1 MPLEKFITKF
11 DRLLY
16 NVKNF
21 DNTMSEDILGYRIL
35 KAANLSTNDEH
46 LIKATLT
53 QTLDHSFVKEQ
64 LK

>member
-1 MPLEKFITKF
+1 
-11 DRLLY
+11 
-16 NVKNF
+16 
-21 DNTMSEDILGYRIL
+21 MSEDILGYRIL

>member
-21 DNTMSEDILGYRIL
+21 DNTMSEDILGYIIL